1 MSKGQSPKLI
11 NVKQEW
17 NNILSNE
24 RREIIMKSQVSLTV
38 KLTVQLQVLK
48 AEILRSG

>member
-11 NVKQEW
+11 NVKREW

-24 RREIIMKSQVSLTV
+24 RREIIMKSQVSLTE
-38 KLTVQLQVLK
+38 KLTAQLQVLK
-48 AEILRSG
+48 A